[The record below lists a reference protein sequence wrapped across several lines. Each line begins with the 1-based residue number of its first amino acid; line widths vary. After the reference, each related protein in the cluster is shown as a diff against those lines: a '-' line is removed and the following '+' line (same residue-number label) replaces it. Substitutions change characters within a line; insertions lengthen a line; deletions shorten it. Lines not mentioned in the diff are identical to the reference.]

1 HTPVGPTPTVF
12 EAFHRH
18 EFVAASAPAK
28 IRTLPTPLPALQ
40 KPLDEEEMAASRPRV
55 QELPPEEMPKVRTI
69 DEEDDLRFKDSEEDP
84 QIARLGATS
93 HGDVGVLC
101 GVSVVLRGI
110 CERWRRAMGAQ
121 SSDCN
126 M

>member
-1 HTPVGPTPTVF
+1 MPPTACAWELWDQSRPPGGLSRHTSVGMPTVF

-40 KPLDEEEMAASRPRV
+40 TPLDEEEMAASRPRV

-84 QIARLGATS
+84 QIARLGTTS
-93 HGDVGVLC
+93 HGDVCVC
-101 GVSVVLRGI
+101 VCIVCV
-110 CERWRRAMGAQ
+110 
-121 SSDCN
+121 
-126 M
+126 